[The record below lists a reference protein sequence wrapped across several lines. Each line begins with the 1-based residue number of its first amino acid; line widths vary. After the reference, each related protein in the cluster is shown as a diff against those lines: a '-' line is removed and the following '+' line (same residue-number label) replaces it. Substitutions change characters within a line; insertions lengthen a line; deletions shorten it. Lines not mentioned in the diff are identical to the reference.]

1 MKGKPFIKL
10 FMFYYITVTLLTV
23 IVFIF
28 AGLEIM
34 DRFFSRYVDA
44 IHAETQHM
52 LATKVSMHY
61 MMYHSWDGYDGTE
74 TGESAK
80 ISGDYF
86 TLKDNSGKVIYTTED
101 SVERFGVNKNHVYTN
116 VSLPVKVDGQVV
128 GTLIAGYFANH
139 VTSPE
144 EQAFRESGAFLIIL
158 SVIAISVIGA
168 FISLLF
174 FYRLSKPVNS
184 IAKVARDI
192 SRGELSSR
200 IYIKSNVREMNQ
212 IAASIN
218 TLGKSLLNQE
228 KFRRELTVELSHEL
242 RTPLQIL
249 LSQVEA
255 IIDGIY
261 VADEER
267 MASMHDEISRLAQLL
282 DELEDR
288 LMYDND
294 KFDIVISP
302 VDISEITKKLCIG
315 YQGSMAIK
323 GLTLCCD
330 IENGLTYKLDKTRYS
345 QMVVNILSNSL
356 KYTEHGSVSVSL
368 KRIGKEIKL
377 QIADNGKGIEPDELQ
392 NVFERFYHSDM
403 YKSSRGVGLYLVK
416 LIAAKHGWL
425 LNIISRKSEG
435 TVFEIILPSQ

>member
-10 FMFYYITVTLLTV
+10 FMSYYITVTLLTV

-44 IHAETQHM
+44 IHAETQQM

-101 SVERFGVNKNHVYTN
+101 SVARFYPNKNHVYTN
-116 VSLPVKVDGQVV
+116 VSLPVKVGGEVV

-139 VTSPE
+139 ATSPE

-192 SRGELSSR
+192 SKGELSSR

-345 QMVVNILSNSL
+345 QMVINILSNSL

-368 KRIGKEIKL
+368 KRAGNEIKL

-416 LIAAKHGWL
+416 LIAAKHGWV
-425 LNIISRKSEG
+425 LNITSRKSEG